1 MYASSQLLLQDLVHQ
16 LVPLDP
22 AQAAKRGTLDL
33 YPVVAFPALRGA
45 GVSGMQA
52 GFIFDLDTCRAKTG
66 PQRCQHSF
74 RSVHPARSSSGDG
87 RADTLTHGSDHR
99 KRSGAGTDRS
109 DGNPLPESICATMMR
124 P

>member
-22 AQAAKRGTLDL
+22 AQIAKRGTLDL
-33 YPVVAFPALRGA
+33 YPVVALPALWGA
-45 GVSGMQA
+45 SVSGMQA
-52 GFIFDLDTCRAKTG
+52 GFVFDLDTCRAKTG
-66 PQRCQHSF
+66 LQRCQHSF
-74 RSVHPARSSSGDG
+74 RSGHPACSSSGNG
-87 RADTLTHGSDHR
+87 RADTLTHGFDHR
-99 KRSGAGTDRS
+99 KRSRAGTDRA